1 MSGLADLDIVR
12 RDVPVGPLT
21 TYKLGGPASF
31 YAEAGNRDELD
42 RVLGAWRLSQIPL
55 LVLGRG
61 SNLVVSDDGIDA
73 LVLRLTGSFNEVV
86 QQPDAVWAGA
96 AVRLPQLA
104 RAAVSAG
111 RLGLEFYVGIPGSVG
126 GAVRQNA
133 GGHGR
138 ETKDVLIEAS
148 ILDGRSGEVAVM
160 SVNDLDL
167 QYRHSSVASHEV
179 VLDARFSFE
188 PGEAAE
194 GESQMRE
201 ITRWRREY
209 QPGGTLNAGSVFK
222 NPPDD
227 SAGRIIDSLGC
238 KGLTVG
244 DVSVSHK
251 HANFFVAGPAATA
264 ADLYRLVD
272 EVRGIVATRTG
283 VVLQTEIQFEGFS

>member
-1 MSGLADLDIVR
+1 MTSLADLDLVS

-31 YAEAGNRDELD
+31 YAEVAGRVELD
-42 RVLGAWRLSQIPL
+42 LVLEAWRQSQIPL

-73 LVLRLTGSFNEVV
+73 LVLRLAGSFNEVV
-86 QQPDAVWAGA
+86 LEPDAVWAGS

-104 RAAVSAG
+104 RSAVGAG

-138 ETKDVLIEAS
+138 ETKDVLEEAS
-148 ILDGRSGEVAVM
+148 ILDARSGEVAVKA
-160 SVNDLDL
+160 VGELDL
-167 QYRHSSVASHEV
+167 RYRHSSVAPHEV

-188 PGEAAE
+188 PGESAE
-194 GESQMRE
+194 GEERMRE

-222 NPPDD
+222 NPAGD
-227 SAGRIIDSLGC
+227 SAGRIIDSLGL
-238 KGLTVG
+238 KGHAVG
-244 DVSVSHK
+244 DVSVSPK
-251 HANFFVAGPAATA
+251 HANFFVAGPGATA
-264 ADLYRLVD
+264 SDLYRLVE
-272 EVRGIVATRTG
+272 EVRSIVEARTG
-283 VVLQTEIQFEGFS
+283 VVLETEIQFEGVF